1 MAYCSIEAARDAGVT
16 GDDAVVAAWI
26 TAAQEGIER
35 YTQQCFEPT
44 DLVVVADVGAD
55 GLVILPRRVRSVT
68 AVMPVLE
75 PDDGTS
81 IPDAAYRF
89 TSSRVLGQID
99 AVHLAWGG
107 YDDLVAGAES
117 YNGGWLG
124 LWERWGAEQVKVVG
138 EFGYDE
144 VPLLVQQACAMLA
157 ADLQAKATP
166 PDADAAEDA
175 SLQVDDEGNNV
186 AIEDGTDDGP
196 SEGVVSPSSS
206 TGSTQVD
213 ALLVGYLNRGATL
226 IGGV

>member
-1 MAYCSIEAARDAGVT
+1 MAYCTIQAAKDAGVT
-16 GDDAVVAAWI
+16 GTDAEVTAWI
-26 TAAQEGIER
+26 TAAQQGIEQ
-35 YTQQCFEPT
+35 YTQQVFEPT
-44 DLVVVADVGAD
+44 DLVVVADVSAA
-55 GLVILPRRVRSVT
+55 GLVILPRRVRTVT

-75 PDDGTS
+75 PDDGAS
-81 IPDAAYRF
+81 IPPSAYRV
-89 TSSRVLGQID
+89 TSSRALGQID

-138 EFGYDE
+138 SFGYDE
-144 VPLLVQQACAMLA
+144 VPLLVAQACALLA
-157 ADLQAKATP
+157 ADMQAKAQP
-166 PDADAAEDA
+166 SDADAAQDA

-186 AIEDGTDDGP
+186 AIEDTDDDA
-196 SEGVVSPSSS
+196 SSGVVAASAS

-213 ALLVGYLNRGATL
+213 ALLSGYLNRGYNL

>member
-1 MAYCSIEAARDAGVT
+1 MAYCSLEAARTAGVT
-16 GDDAVVAAWI
+16 GTDAEVTAWI
-26 TAAQEGIER
+26 TAARER
-35 YTQQCFEPT
+35 IDAYTQQCFEPT

-55 GLVILPRRVRSVT
+55 GLVILPRRVRTVT
-68 AVMPVLE
+68 SVMPVLE

-81 IPDAAYRF
+81 LPAASYRV
-89 TSSRVLGQID
+89 TSSAVLGQVD

-138 EFGYDE
+138 SFGYDT
-144 VPLLVQQACAMLA
+144 VPLLVGQACALLA
-157 ADLQAKATP
+157 ADLQAKAQP
-166 PDADAAEDA
+166 SDADATADT

-186 AIEDGTDDGP
+186 AIEDTDDDP
-196 SEGVVSPSSS
+196 SEGVVSASAS

-213 ALLVGYLNRGATL
+213 ALLTGYLNRGYNL